1 MIAVIPGADL
11 VELVAV
17 HSDAGLGGGLAVASG
32 CGNNGGCSCTED
44 VEADVVVQPYVAKL

>member
-1 MIAVIPGADL
+1 MIPGADL

-17 HSDAGLGGGLAVASG
+17 HSDAGLGWGLAVASG